1 MKKDVG
7 NNFNAEQDT
16 QNDSN
21 VIPLSDTKLVPE
33 ENDIMQAI
41 MLSMALQKGLLFLS
55 KGN

>member
-7 NNFNAEQDT
+7 NNLNAEQDT

-21 VIPLSDTKLVPE
+21 VIHLSDTELVPE

-41 MLSMALQKGLLFLS
+41 MLSMALQKGL
-55 KGN
+55 